1 MKTSFKKHVI
11 LLSVILT
18 ASFNLN
24 AQVPDF
30 TKAAEKSI
38 NAVVHVKTKTE
49 VKQRSMMGFDDDP
62 FFQFFFGQ
70 PRMQQQQKT
79 RPVMASGSGVII
91 TEDGYIVTNNHVIA
105 DADEIEVTLNDKKTY
120 TAKVIGSDPNT
131 DIALLKID
139 AENLHTIPFGNS
151 DDLKVGE
158 WVLAIGNPFNLTST
172 VTAGIV
178 SAKARNINILSSD
191 MKIESFIQTDAAVN
205 PGNSGGAL
213 VNLKG
218 ELVGINTAI
227 ATQTGSYSGYSFAI
241 TSNIAKKVVDDLKK
255 YGEVQ
260 RAILGVSIS
269 DISDELAKEKKISVM
284 EGAYV
289 HSVSEGSAAK
299 AAGIKEGDIIT
310 KINDKKVKS
319 VAELQEQIARK
330 APGDNVSVTVL
341 RNDSEKTFTVELKN
355 KRGNLEVMT
364 ANTLEEL
371 GASFQELGKDR
382 LTKLNISNGVLVTS
396 VTKDGKFQ
404 QAGIKKDFV
413 IIRINN
419 KPISEIKD
427 IKNALSEVS
436 NGSNRDNALF
446 ISGIYTT
453 GEAGYYAI
461 DLSKK

>member
-1 MKTSFKKHVI
+1 
-11 LLSVILT
+11 
-18 ASFNLN
+18 
-24 AQVPDF
+24 
-30 TKAAEKSI
+30 
-38 NAVVHVKTKTE
+38 
-49 VKQRSMMGFDDDP
+49 
-62 FFQFFFGQ
+62 
-70 PRMQQQQKT
+70 
-79 RPVMASGSGVII
+79 
-91 TEDGYIVTNNHVIA
+91 
-105 DADEIEVTLNDKKTY
+105 
-120 TAKVIGSDPNT
+120 
-131 DIALLKID
+131 
-139 AENLHTIPFGNS
+139 
-151 DDLKVGE
+151 
-158 WVLAIGNPFNLTST
+158 
-172 VTAGIV
+172 
-178 SAKARNINILSSD
+178 
-191 MKIESFIQTDAAVN
+191 MKIEAFIQTDAAVN

-241 TSNIAKKVVDDLKK
+241 PSSLVQKVVDDLKK

-330 APGDNVSVTVL
+330 APGDNVSVTVM

-355 KRGNLEVMT
+355 KRGNLDVMT

-371 GASFQELGKDR
+371 GASFQELNNER
-382 LTKLNISNGVLVTS
+382 LQKLKISNGVLVAS
-396 VTKDGKFQ
+396 VSKDGKFQ

-419 KPISEIKD
+419 KPIKEIKD

>member
-1 MKTSFKKHVI
+1 
-11 LLSVILT
+11 
-18 ASFNLN
+18 
-24 AQVPDF
+24 
-30 TKAAEKSI
+30 
-38 NAVVHVKTKTE
+38 
-49 VKQRSMMGFDDDP
+49 
-62 FFQFFFGQ
+62 
-70 PRMQQQQKT
+70 
-79 RPVMASGSGVII
+79 
-91 TEDGYIVTNNHVIA
+91 
-105 DADEIEVTLNDKKTY
+105 
-120 TAKVIGSDPNT
+120 
-131 DIALLKID
+131 
-139 AENLHTIPFGNS
+139 
-151 DDLKVGE
+151 
-158 WVLAIGNPFNLTST
+158 
-172 VTAGIV
+172 
-178 SAKARNINILSSD
+178 
-191 MKIESFIQTDAAVN
+191 MKIEAFIQTDAAVN

-241 TSNIAKKVVDDLKK
+241 PSSLVQKVVDDLKK

-299 AAGIKEGDIIT
+299 TAGIKEGDIIT

-355 KRGNLEVMT
+355 KRGNLDVMT
-364 ANTLEEL
+364 ANTLDEL
-371 GASFQELGKDR
+371 GASFQELSNE
-382 LTKLNISNGVLVTS
+382 KLQKFKISNGVLVAS
-396 VTKDGKFQ
+396 VSKDGKFQ

-419 KPISEIKD
+419 KPIKEIKD

>member
-1 MKTSFKKHVI
+1 MTMKTSFKKHVI

-49 VKQRSMMGFDDDP
+49 VKQRSIMGFDDDP

-227 ATQTGSYSGYSFAI
+227 ATQTGSYTGYSFAI

-269 DISDELAKEKKISVM
+269 DISDELAKEKKIKVM

-289 HSVSEGSAAK
+289 HSVSDGSAAK

-310 KINDKKVKS
+310 KINDKRVNS

-382 LTKLNISNGVLVTS
+382 LT
-396 VTKDGKFQ
+396 
-404 QAGIKKDFV
+404 
-413 IIRINN
+413 
-419 KPISEIKD
+419 
-427 IKNALSEVS
+427 
-436 NGSNRDNALF
+436 
-446 ISGIYTT
+446 
-453 GEAGYYAI
+453 
-461 DLSKK
+461 